1 MFTGAL
7 IMRVDGTTGG
17 APSALWKLVVNTTS
31 AFACNPDSAA
41 YRSAGR
47 CFTLPTEWADYIGG
61 DGLYGGDYAKAFNFT
76 ALYELESDP
85 YETTDLQASRPDVFA
100 RALELFA
107 DAVRPMVDAEYTCG
121 CECETSCD
129 SLYTTWA
136 DTGDCFVVPWETPGE
151 THKGKHDD
159 KHDNHRRLARE
170 AARRQARQPHP
181 LYPEL
186 TRADR

>member
-47 CFTLPTEWADYIGG
+47 CFTLPTEWADDIGG
-61 DGLYGGDYAKAFNFT
+61 DGLYGGDYAEAFNFT